1 VKKRREGRERGE
13 REREEG
19 KERGLHVH
27 LQFHP
32 PPPKCIAGREEWSDL
47 NLLFVGFGQT
57 ICAPIKPKCDE
68 CLNKEICLESPH
80 NKLGT
85 RITVGKLGKRSPN
98 KGNSSKGKK
107 IKVEKL

>member
-1 VKKRREGRERGE
+1 MRGRERE
-13 REREEG
+13 RVTFTVS
-19 KERGLHVH
+19 L
-27 LQFHP
+27 P
-32 PPPKCIAGREEWSDL
+32 PNRREEWSDL